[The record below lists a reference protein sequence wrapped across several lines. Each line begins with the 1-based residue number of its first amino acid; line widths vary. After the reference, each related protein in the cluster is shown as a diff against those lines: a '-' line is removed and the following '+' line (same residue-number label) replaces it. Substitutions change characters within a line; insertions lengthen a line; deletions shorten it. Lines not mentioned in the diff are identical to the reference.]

1 MPRTASTSC
10 SATRRRSLPATR
22 RAASTRTSTELA
34 SSERSPH
41 LLPPPS
47 GGGQGGGCLEDYRL
61 VAEILP
67 AGFER
72 SLGDPVLG
80 RMQRVVDPY
89 GIRAH
94 AGERD
99 RVFVQRIW
107 IHKSVTGR
115 PGSGRRTT

>member
-34 SSERSPH
+34 SSETSPH
-41 LLPPPS
+41 LLPPPLGEGQPQIPSPS
-47 GGGQGGGCLEDYRL
+47 GGGQGGGCLEDHRL

-99 RVFVQRIW
+99 GVFVQRI
-107 IHKSVTGR
+107 GNY
-115 PGSGRRTT
+115 